1 MIAEC
6 MPLYFGLAIVSGLMA
21 MFVGFLGY
29 LLGKA
34 ERKS

>member
-1 MIAEC
+1 MTTEC
-6 MPLYFGLAIVSGLMA
+6 LALYYGLGSVAALLA